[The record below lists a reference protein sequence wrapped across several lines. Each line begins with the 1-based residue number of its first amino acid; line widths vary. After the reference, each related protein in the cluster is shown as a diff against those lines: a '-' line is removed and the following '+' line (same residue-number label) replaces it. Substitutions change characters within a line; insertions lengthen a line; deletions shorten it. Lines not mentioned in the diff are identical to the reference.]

1 MPYFEALK
9 SSACDPKIW
18 SMPVAPGL
26 VHPLLGQVPLQ
37 MEQPS
42 PTLPLLFPLFWKMTT
57 HSQLFQNT
65 EAVPTPRHIISQG
78 FFFFFFSSFF
88 WETGIKCSTQANWN
102 TGKILSI
109 LSIMHG
115 KCPSCCGTHQQFQT
129 FQQLLLWSQSCPSVT
144 QAAKV
149 APSLYHLIWAEN
161 DRQGSKGSHRRV
173 VGLWV
178 QLLKAVRILPAHPLN
193 EDLPLWSFSIAGNF
207 SKSTTCFSRSPE
219 WKLLFCR
226 DEKHGRDFP
235 FCAFGIQRHLSP
247 VSSPH
252 TLALFKATFMC
263 PFTSCY
269 HRLLFHCLFHAVSCV
284 LESFPSAIGQP
295 HSFSFSLSPLI
306 SPDSLF
312 SKHNLKWAITFPH
325 ILLPFWLTLFFLLGQ
340 SPPPPF

>member
-37 MEQPS
+37 VEQPS
-42 PTLPLLFPLFWKMTT
+42 PTLPLLFPSFWKMTT

-173 VGLWV
+173 VGLRV

-219 WKLLFCR
+219 WKLLFVGMKSMA
-226 DEKHGRDFP
+226 EIFP
-235 FCAFGIQRHLSP
+235 SVPLAFKGILALSHPHTPWHRSKPPLCVPLHHVTTVCFSIVYFMPSLVFWKASP
-247 VSSPH
+247 VLLDSH
-252 TLALFKATFMC
+252 TL
-263 PFTSCY
+263 
-269 HRLLFHCLFHAVSCV
+269 
-284 LESFPSAIGQP
+284 
-295 HSFSFSLSPLI
+295 
-306 SPDSLF
+306 SLF
-312 SKHNLKWAITFPH
+312 PY
-325 ILLPFWLTLFFLLGQ
+325 LPWSPQIPFSQ
-340 SPPPPF
+340 STIWSEP